1 MLVITTNRRTNPEE
15 SRSMTTRTSKNAA
28 IALAAFALVGT
39 VAGCSAA
46 STVTTTD
53 TSSDTGTDSDTAT
66 ASGSYTDG
74 TYDASGSYQSPG
86 GNETIE
92 VELTL
97 ADNIVTAVT
106 VTGEGATPDSKR
118 YQGEFISGISAEVVG
133 KNIDEIQ
140 VDKVAGSSLT
150 SGGFNDAV
158 EQIKSEATA

>member
-1 MLVITTNRRTNPEE
+1 
-15 SRSMTTRTSKNAA
+15 MTTRTSKNAA

-39 VAGCSAA
+39 VAGCASA
-46 STVTTTD
+46 STATTGSGTD
-53 TSSDTGTDSDTAT
+53 TSSDTGSTTT
-66 ASGSYTDG
+66 SGTYTDG

-158 EQIKSEATA
+158 EQIKTEATA